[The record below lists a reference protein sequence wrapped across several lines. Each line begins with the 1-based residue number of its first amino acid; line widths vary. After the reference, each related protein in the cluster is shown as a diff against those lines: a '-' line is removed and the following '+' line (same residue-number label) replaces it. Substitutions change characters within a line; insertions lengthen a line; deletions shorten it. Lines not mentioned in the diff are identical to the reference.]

1 MVNSSEREDRDL
13 SLIEELDIPK
23 LSDAYTLIEMKLK
36 ENYQIGMIYFH
47 LANSLKIKEKYGP
60 SVYHQVLKLIA
71 QTLKSFRGKYYRS
84 SDIVVVSDISPD
96 YFFIF
101 FLSPPRYKLKLSP
114 SDIKLSA
121 HRILRHLTEE
131 LEEKLKEAGLDFLKL
146 EFQIGFT
153 PIERDPNVSIERLLF
168 EAQRE
173 AYLRSKLE
181 DIIYDFVSS
190 VSHELKTPL
199 TSIKGYVETLL
210 EGAIDDK
217 EMAVKFLKIIAQE
230 TERLHKLIT
239 DLLDLSQMESNKLK
253 FMFSVVN
260 LRDVAEDAIELLSG
274 LAEEKM
280 IDLRLVADKPEYL
293 VWADEERIMQTFLN
307 LIDNAI
313 KYTPEMGEIEVR
325 IKERKHDV
333 LVEVSDTGIGI
344 PPQEIDKIFDKFY
357 RTTISQKKAGGRG
370 IGLSIVKKI
379 IEAHGGE
386 IWVESELGKGTTFFF
401 TLPKVHP
408 EELKSSGERSNGTPS
423 GKG

>member
-1 MVNSSEREDRDL
+1 M
-13 SLIEELDIPK
+13 
-23 LSDAYTLIEMKLK
+23 
-36 ENYQIGMIYFH
+36 
-47 LANSLKIKEKYGP
+47 
-60 SVYHQVLKLIA
+60 
-71 QTLKSFRGKYYRS
+71 
-84 SDIVVVSDISPD
+84 
-96 YFFIF
+96 
-101 FLSPPRYKLKLSP
+101 
-114 SDIKLSA
+114 
-121 HRILRHLTEE
+121 
-131 LEEKLKEAGLDFLKL
+131 
-146 EFQIGFT
+146 
-153 PIERDPNVSIERLLF
+153 
-168 EAQRE
+168 
-173 AYLRSKLE
+173 
-181 DIIYDFVSS
+181 
-190 VSHELKTPL
+190 
-199 TSIKGYVETLL
+199 ETLL
-210 EGAIDDK
+210 EGAIEDK

-260 LRDVAEDAIELLSG
+260 LRDIAEDAIELLSG

-357 RTTISQKKAGGRG
+357 RTSISQKKAGGRG

-423 GKG
+423 EKG